1 MHGAGCKVQGAWCPG
16 CRVYRLGCTAQGARC
31 RVLGVQGV
39 QGVGFTIEIEA
50 FWIQEFRFRVQVQ
63 GCRIKEL
70 EFRV

>member
-1 MHGAGCKVQGAWCPG
+1 
-16 CRVYRLGCTAQGARC
+16 
-31 RVLGVQGV
+31 VLGVQGV